1 MNKEILAVVEA
12 VSNEKA
18 LPREKIFEALESA
31 LATATKK
38 KYEQEI
44 DVRVQIDRKSGDFDT
59 FRRWLVVDEVTQPT
73 KEITLEAARYEDE
86 SLNLGDYVE
95 DQIESVTFDRITTQ
109 TAKQVIVQK
118 VREAERAMVVDQFR
132 EHEGEIITGVV
143 KKVNRDNISLDL
155 GNNAEAVILREDMLP
170 RENFRPGDRVRGVLY
185 SVRPEARGA
194 QLFVTRSK
202 PEMLIELFRI
212 EVPEIGEEVIEIKAA
227 ARDPGSRA
235 KIAVKTNDKRIDPV
249 GACVGMRGARVQA
262 VSTELGGERIDIV
275 LWDDNPAQFVIN
287 AMAPADVASIVVDE
301 DKHTMD
307 IAVEA
312 GNLAQA
318 IGRNGQN
325 VRLASQLSGW
335 ELNVMTVDDLQAKHQ
350 AEAHAAIDTFTKY
363 LDIDED
369 FATVLVEEGFSTLEE
384 LAYVPMKELLE
395 IEGLDEPT
403 VEALRERAKNALA
416 TIAQAQEE
424 SLGDNKPADDLL
436 NLEGVDRDL
445 AFKLA
450 ARGVCTLED
459 LAEQGI
465 DDLADIEGLTDE
477 KAGALI
483 MAEENKWTDNAEPT
497 EDSSDYHVTTS
508 QHARQAEDESDR
520 EVEGGRGRGRNA
532 KAARPKKG
540 NKHAESKADREEA
553 RAAVRGGKGGK
564 RKGSSLQQGF
574 QKPAQAVNRDVVIGE
589 TITVGELANK
599 MAVKGS
605 QVIKAMMK
613 LGAMAT
619 INQVIDQETAQLV
632 AEEMGHKVILRR
644 ENELEEAVMS
654 DRDTGAAAEPRAPV
668 VTIMGHVDHGKTSLL
683 DYIRSTKV
691 ASGEA
696 GGITQHIG
704 AYHVETENGMITF
717 LDTPGHA
724 AFTSMRARGAQAT
737 DIVVL
742 VVAADDG
749 VMPQT
754 IEAIQHAK
762 AAGVPVVV
770 AVNKIDKPEADPDRV
785 KNELSQYGIL
795 PEEWGGESQFVH
807 VSAKAGTGIDELL
820 DAILLQAEVLELK
833 AVRKGMASGAVIESF
848 LDKGRGPVAT
858 VLVREGTL
866 HKGDIVLCGFEYGRV
881 RAMRNELGQ
890 EVLEAGPSIPVEILG
905 LSGVPAAGDE
915 VTVVRDEKKAREVA
929 LYRQGK
935 FREVKLARQQKS
947 KLENM
952 FANMTE
958 GEVHEVNIV
967 LKADVQ
973 GSVEAISDSLL
984 KLSTDEVKVK
994 IIGSGVGGITETDAT
1009 LAAASNAILVGFN
1022 VRADASARKVIE
1034 AESLDLRYY
1043 SVIYNLIDEV
1053 KAAMSGMLSPELK
1066 QQIIGLAEVRDVF
1079 KSPKFG
1085 AIAGCMVTEGVVK
1098 RHNPIRVLR
1107 DNVVIYEG
1115 ELESLRRFKDDVNE
1129 VRNGMECG
1137 IGVKN
1142 YNDVRTGDV
1151 IEVFEIIEIQRT
1163 IA

>member
-1 MNKEILAVVEA
+1 MSKMRVYEYAKKFNISSKDVITKLKDMNVEVSNHMTTLEEEA
-12 VSNEKA
+12 VKKLDSIYNKSTEAIQNNNKNAVSKNIAETYEEESDAMAEKG
-18 LPREKIFEALESA
+18 K
-31 LATATKK
+31 
-38 KYEQEI
+38 
-44 DVRVQIDRKSGDFDT
+44 
-59 FRRWLVVDEVTQPT
+59 
-73 KEITLEAARYEDE
+73 
-86 SLNLGDYVE
+86 
-95 DQIESVTFDRITTQ
+95 TTQ
-109 TAKQVIVQK
+109 TKTNNTKPGFNKPKGNNNNNNNNKNRNNNNNRKGKQGQAPAAPPAPKKEKELPTKITFSDSLTVAELAKK
-118 VREAERAMVVDQFR
+118 LHREPS
-132 EHEGEIITGVV
+132 EIIKKLFMLGV
-143 KKVNRDNISLDL
+143 
-155 GNNAEAVILREDMLP
+155 
-170 RENFRPGDRVRGVLY
+170 
-185 SVRPEARGA
+185 
-194 QLFVTRSK
+194 
-202 PEMLIELFRI
+202 
-212 EVPEIGEEVIEIKAA
+212 
-227 ARDPGSRA
+227 
-235 KIAVKTNDKRIDPV
+235 
-249 GACVGMRGARVQA
+249 
-262 VSTELGGERIDIV
+262 
-275 LWDDNPAQFVIN
+275 
-287 AMAPADVASIVVDE
+287 
-301 DKHTMD
+301 
-307 IAVEA
+307 
-312 GNLAQA
+312 
-318 IGRNGQN
+318 
-325 VRLASQLSGW
+325 
-335 ELNVMTVDDLQAKHQ
+335 
-350 AEAHAAIDTFTKY
+350 
-363 LDIDED
+363 
-369 FATVLVEEGFSTLEE
+369 
-384 LAYVPMKELLE
+384 
-395 IEGLDEPT
+395 
-403 VEALRERAKNALA
+403 
-416 TIAQAQEE
+416 
-424 SLGDNKPADDLL
+424 
-436 NLEGVDRDL
+436 
-445 AFKLA
+445 
-450 ARGVCTLED
+450 
-459 LAEQGI
+459 
-465 DDLADIEGLTDE
+465 
-477 KAGALI
+477 
-483 MAEENKWTDNAEPT
+483 
-497 EDSSDYHVTTS
+497 
-508 QHARQAEDESDR
+508 
-520 EVEGGRGRGRNA
+520 
-532 KAARPKKG
+532 
-540 NKHAESKADREEA
+540 
-553 RAAVRGGKGGK
+553 
-564 RKGSSLQQGF
+564 
-574 QKPAQAVNRDVVIGE
+574 
-589 TITVGELANK
+589 
-599 MAVKGS
+599 
-605 QVIKAMMK
+605 
-613 LGAMAT
+613 MAT
-619 INQVIDQETAQLV
+619 INQDLDKDSIELIAGDYGVEVEEEIKIDTTDLEV
-632 AEEMGHKVILRR
+632 YFGDD
-644 ENELEEAVMS
+644 EEAALIERPS
-654 DRDTGAAAEPRAPV
+654 V

-704 AYHVETENGMITF
+704 AYHVETDNGMITF

-724 AFTSMRARGAQAT
+724 AFTAMRARGAQAT

-762 AAGVPVVV
+762 AAQVPVVV

-785 KNELSQYGIL
+785 KNELAQYGII

-807 VSAKAGTGIDELL
+807 VSAKAGTGIDDLL

-833 AVRKGMASGAVIESF
+833 AVRKGMASGVVIESF
-848 LDKGRGPVAT
+848 LDKGRGPVAS

-881 RAMRNELGQ
+881 RAMRDELGR
-890 EVLEAGPSIPVEILG
+890 EVTEAGPSIPVEILG

-915 VTVVRDEKKAREVA
+915 ATVVRDEKKAREVA

-984 KLSTDEVKVK
+984 KLSTEEVKVK
-994 IIGSGVGGITETDAT
+994 IVGSGVGGITETDAT

-1022 VRADASARKVIE
+1022 VRADASARRVIE
-1034 AESLDLRYY
+1034 AEGLDLRYY

-1142 YNDVRTGDV
+1142 YNDVRTGDM

-1163 IA
+1163 IE

>member
-1 MNKEILAVVEA
+1 MTDVTIKTLAAERQTSVERLVQQFA
-12 VSNEKA
+12 DAGIRKSADDSVSAQEKQT
-18 LPREKIFEALESA
+18 L
-31 LATATKK
+31 
-38 KYEQEI
+38 I
-44 DVRVQIDRKSGDFDT
+44 DHLNQKNSGPDKLTLQRKTRSTLNIPGTGGKSKSVQIEVRKKRT
-59 FRRWLVVDEVTQPT
+59 FVKRDPQ
-73 KEITLEAARYEDE
+73 EAERLAAEE
-86 SLNLGDYVE
+86 
-95 DQIESVTFDRITTQ
+95 QAQ
-109 TAKQVIVQK
+109 
-118 VREAERAMVVDQFR
+118 REAEEQARR
-132 EHEGEIITGVV
+132 EAEEAAKREAQLKAEREAAEQAKREVAD
-143 KKVNRDNISLDL
+143 KAKREAAEKDKVSNQHTDEMTKTAQ
-155 GNNAEAVILREDMLP
+155 AEKIR
-170 RENFRPGDRVRGVLY
+170 RENEAAELKRK
-185 SVRPEARGA
+185 SEEEAR
-194 QLFVTRSK
+194 RK
-202 PEMLIELFRI
+202 
-212 EVPEIGEEVIEIKAA
+212 
-227 ARDPGSRA
+227 
-235 KIAVKTNDKRIDPV
+235 
-249 GACVGMRGARVQA
+249 
-262 VSTELGGERIDIV
+262 
-275 LWDDNPAQFVIN
+275 
-287 AMAPADVASIVVDE
+287 
-301 DKHTMD
+301 
-307 IAVEA
+307 
-312 GNLAQA
+312 
-318 IGRNGQN
+318 
-325 VRLASQLSGW
+325 
-335 ELNVMTVDDLQAKHQ
+335 
-350 AEAHAAIDTFTKY
+350 
-363 LDIDED
+363 
-369 FATVLVEEGFSTLEE
+369 LEE
-384 LAYVPMKELLE
+384 
-395 IEGLDEPT
+395 
-403 VEALRERAKNALA
+403 EARRVA
-416 TIAQAQEE
+416 EE
-424 SLGDNKPADDLL
+424 
-436 NLEGVDRDL
+436 
-445 AFKLA
+445 
-450 ARGVCTLED
+450 ARR
-459 LAEQGI
+459 
-465 DDLADIEGLTDE
+465 
-477 KAGALI
+477 
-483 MAEENKWTDNAEPT
+483 MAEENEKNWSETSDSP

-508 QHARQAEDESDR
+508 QHARQAEDDNDR
-520 EVEGGRGRGRNA
+520 EVEGGRGRSRSS
-532 KAARPKKG
+532 KAARPAKKG

-564 RKGSSLQQGF
+564 HRKGSALQQGF
-574 QKPAQAVNRDVVIGE
+574 QKPAQAVNRDVIIGE

-704 AYHVETENGMITF
+704 AYHVETDNGMITF

-762 AAGVPVVV
+762 AAQVPVVV

-807 VSAKAGTGIDELL
+807 VSAKAGTGIDDLL

-833 AVRKGMASGAVIESF
+833 AVRNGMASGAVIESF

-881 RAMRNELGQ
+881 RAMRDELGR

-1085 AIAGCMVTEGVVK
+1085 AIAGCMVTEGTIK

-1142 YNDVRTGDV
+1142 YNDVRVGDM
-1151 IEVFEIIEIQRT
+1151 IEVFEIIEIQRS
-1163 IA
+1163 ID

>member
-1 MNKEILAVVEA
+1 MTDVTIKTLAAERQTSVERLVQQFA
-12 VSNEKA
+12 DAGIRKSADDSVSAQEKQT
-18 LPREKIFEALESA
+18 L
-31 LATATKK
+31 
-38 KYEQEI
+38 I
-44 DVRVQIDRKSGDFDT
+44 DHLNQKNSGPDKLTLQRKTRSTLNIPGTGGKSKSVQIEVRKKRT
-59 FRRWLVVDEVTQPT
+59 FVKRDPQ
-73 KEITLEAARYEDE
+73 EAERLAAEE
-86 SLNLGDYVE
+86 
-95 DQIESVTFDRITTQ
+95 QAQ
-109 TAKQVIVQK
+109 
-118 VREAERAMVVDQFR
+118 REAEEQARR
-132 EHEGEIITGVV
+132 EAEESA
-143 KKVNRDNISLDL
+143 KREAQQKAEREAAEQAKREAAEQAKREAAEKDKVSNQQDDMTK
-155 GNNAEAVILREDMLP
+155 NAQAEKARREQEAAELKRKAE
-170 RENFRPGDRVRGVLY
+170 E
-185 SVRPEARGA
+185 EAR
-194 QLFVTRSK
+194 RK
-202 PEMLIELFRI
+202 
-212 EVPEIGEEVIEIKAA
+212 
-227 ARDPGSRA
+227 
-235 KIAVKTNDKRIDPV
+235 
-249 GACVGMRGARVQA
+249 
-262 VSTELGGERIDIV
+262 
-275 LWDDNPAQFVIN
+275 
-287 AMAPADVASIVVDE
+287 
-301 DKHTMD
+301 
-307 IAVEA
+307 
-312 GNLAQA
+312 
-318 IGRNGQN
+318 
-325 VRLASQLSGW
+325 
-335 ELNVMTVDDLQAKHQ
+335 
-350 AEAHAAIDTFTKY
+350 
-363 LDIDED
+363 
-369 FATVLVEEGFSTLEE
+369 LE
-384 LAYVPMKELLE
+384 
-395 IEGLDEPT
+395 
-403 VEALRERAKNALA
+403 
-416 TIAQAQEE
+416 
-424 SLGDNKPADDLL
+424 
-436 NLEGVDRDL
+436 
-445 AFKLA
+445 
-450 ARGVCTLED
+450 
-459 LAEQGI
+459 
-465 DDLADIEGLTDE
+465 
-477 KAGALI
+477 
-483 MAEENKWTDNAEPT
+483 
-497 EDSSDYHVTTS
+497 
-508 QHARQAEDESDR
+508 
-520 EVEGGRGRGRNA
+520 
-532 KAARPKKG
+532 
-540 NKHAESKADREEA
+540 EEA

-762 AAGVPVVV
+762 AAQVPVVV

-1085 AIAGCMVTEGVVK
+1085 SIAGCMVTEGVVK